1 MEGAFLMPVNLK
13 CPKCSG
19 TNYVRCGRSKAG
31 TQRYLCKICYAK
43 FSDTNDTVMFS
54 KKLDLST
61 WYSMI
66 NLMINDTKLKAIID
80 LLHISSKTAY
90 LWRMKIYAVTEK
102 LRKDVILEGNVWID
116 EKYVHVN
123 KSIVVMKEGT
133 KEYRGLSRN

>member
-1 MEGAFLMPVNLK
+1 MPVNLK

-80 LLHISSKTAY
+80 LLHISSKTTY